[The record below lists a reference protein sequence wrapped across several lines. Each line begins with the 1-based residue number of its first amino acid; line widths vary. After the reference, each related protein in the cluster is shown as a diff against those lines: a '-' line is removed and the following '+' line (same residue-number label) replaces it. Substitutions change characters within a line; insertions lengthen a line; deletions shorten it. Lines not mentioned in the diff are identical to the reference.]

1 MKVLIV
7 EDETAAFEN
16 LKSILMEIDPSI
28 ELLEHT
34 ESVVQTIRWLNSHPA
49 PELIFMDIHLS
60 DGSAFNIFPAVTVET
75 PVVFTTAYDEYA
87 LDAFKV
93 NSIDY
98 LLKPIE
104 PEEMRRALDKF
115 RRWGRQDAL
124 DYLSRLSFLNPAGR
138 YSEKILIPVNNDLIP
153 ADVRN
158 ISYFYSSSGETRI
171 VLKDGKMYH
180 YGKALENIYASL
192 SPTLFFRAN
201 KQYIVARD
209 SIRTITIWFD
219 KRLHVTMDTDVPE
232 RIYVSKNRAARFKKW
247 LTDG

>member
-16 LKSILMEIDPSI
+16 LKSILMEIDPSV

-34 ESVVQTIRWLNSHPA
+34 ESVVQTIRWLNGHPA

-104 PEEMRRALDKF
+104 PDEMRRALDKF
-115 RRWGRQDAL
+115 RRWERRDVP
-124 DYLSRLSFLNPAGR
+124 DYLSRLSSLTPGGR
-138 YSEKILIPVNNDLIP
+138 YSGKILIPVNNDLIP
-153 ADVRN
+153 VDVRS
-158 ISYFYSSSGETRI
+158 ISCFYGSSGDTRI
-171 VLKDGKMYH
+171 ILKDGRMYR

-192 SPTLFFRAN
+192 GPQLFFRAN

-209 SIRTITIWFD
+209 SIRNITIRFD

-232 RIYVSKNRAARFKKW
+232 RIYVSKNRAARFKQW